1 MIHGDERHS
10 LHLGVKYKVY
20 SPFGAYALSAPSNT
34 SPLWRTKGA
43 FRALMSDDF
52 SLSVTAVIK
61 AERTSLRK
69 LPRVT
74 LTVHLTFRGEMFLE

>member
-1 MIHGDERHS
+1 
-10 LHLGVKYKVY
+10 
-20 SPFGAYALSAPSNT
+20 
-34 SPLWRTKGA
+34 
-43 FRALMSDDF
+43 MSDDF

-74 LTVHLTFRGEMFLE
+74 LTVHLTFRGGDVSATFSVTSVN